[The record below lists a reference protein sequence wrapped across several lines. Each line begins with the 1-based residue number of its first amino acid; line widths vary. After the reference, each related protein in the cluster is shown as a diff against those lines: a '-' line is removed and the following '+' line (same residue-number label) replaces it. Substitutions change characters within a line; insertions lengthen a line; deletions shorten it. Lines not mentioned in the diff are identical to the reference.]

1 MAGKQAFTL
10 ISLFLPW
17 ILMGG
22 CSHFGHYPVNEPLDK
37 YKPGYGYIFQ
47 NMVPPDNSEEFLLI
61 LAFSGGGTRAAAF
74 SFGVL
79 EELRATQ
86 VTLDGRRRNLLDEV
100 DAISS
105 VSGGSFTAAYYGLFG
120 NRIFEDFEGR
130 FLKKN
135 IQWALAARIFLNP
148 INWFRL
154 ASPYFDRSDLVAEYY
169 DEHVFERKTFGDFLE
184 RKGPIVLINA
194 TDMSKGTRLTFH
206 QAFFDALCSD
216 LSKFPVARAC
226 AASSAVPGV
235 LAPITLRNYAGRCGY
250 TVPPYFEKVST
261 DYRQREMRENLMA
274 VLDSNEKPYF
284 HLIDGGVADNLGLR
298 AIEESISAVGDM
310 WTTLKLSGRE
320 KVRKV
325 VFVVVNAEKRVDDRW
340 DKIEFV
346 PPFAAMLSS
355 YASIAI
361 SRYNMETVA
370 LLRESFERW
379 TREIRT
385 GRCPPGQLSTEPGS
399 CGDITF
405 YLVEVKF
412 GNLEDPTERSYMDK
426 LPTSF
431 RLKREQVDKLREAAR
446 RLLRKSEDFQRLLRD
461 LQR

>member
-10 ISLFLPW
+10 ISLFLLW

-37 YKPGYGYIFQ
+37 YAPGYGYISQ
-47 NMVPPDNSEEFLLI
+47 NMVSPDKSEELLVI

-74 SFGVL
+74 SYGVL

-86 VTLDGRRRNLLDEV
+86 VTLDGQRRSLLDEV
-100 DAISS
+100 DAISA

-120 NRIFEDFEGR
+120 DRIFEDFEGR

-135 IQWALAARIFLNP
+135 IEGALAARVFLNP
-148 INWFRL
+148 INWLRM
-154 ASPYFDRSDLVAEYY
+154 ASPYFDRTDLVAEYY
-169 DEHVFERKTFGDFLE
+169 DEHVFERKTFGDFLK

-226 AASSAVPGV
+226 AASSAVPGI

-250 TVPPYFEKVST
+250 PVPPYFEKAST
-261 DYRQREMRENLMA
+261 DYRQREIRENLMA

-284 HLIDGGVADNLGLR
+284 HLIDGGVSDNLGLR
-298 AIEESISAVGDM
+298 AIEESVSAVGDM

-325 VFVVVNAEKRVDDRW
+325 VFVVVNAEKRADDRW
-340 DKIEFV
+340 DKIEYV

-355 YASIAI
+355 YSSIAI
-361 SRYNMETVA
+361 SRYNLETVA

-379 TREIRT
+379 TGEIRT
-385 GRCPPGQLSTEPGS
+385 GRCPPGQISTQPGS

-412 GNLEDPTERSYMDK
+412 GNLEDPAERSYMDK

-431 RLKREQVDKLREAAR
+431 RLKDEQVDKLREAAR
-446 RLLRKSEDFQRLLRD
+446 TLLKKSEHFQRLLRD
-461 LQR
+461 LER

>member
-1 MAGKQAFTL
+1 MVGKQAFTF
-10 ISLFLPW
+10 ISLLLVW

-37 YKPGYGYIFQ
+37 CKPGYGYIAQ
-47 NMVPPDNSEEFLLI
+47 NMIPPDNSEEFLLI

-74 SFGVL
+74 SYGVL

-86 VTLDGRRRNLLDEV
+86 VSLGGRRRSLLDEV
-100 DAISS
+100 DIISGA
-105 VSGGSFTAAYYGLFG
+105 SGGSFTAAYYGLFG
-120 NRIFEDFEGR
+120 DRIFEDFESR

-135 IQWALAARIFLNP
+135 IQGALAARVFLNP

-154 ASPYFDRSDLVAEYY
+154 ASPYFNRGDLAAEYY
-169 DEHVFERKTFGDFLE
+169 DEHIFERKTFGDFLK
-184 RKGPIVLINA
+184 RKGPIVLLNA

-206 QAFFDALCSD
+206 QRFFDALCSD
-216 LSKFPVARAC
+216 LSKFSVARAC
-226 AASSAVPGV
+226 AASSAFPGG

-250 TVPPYFEKVST
+250 PVPAHFEKVST
-261 DYRQREMRENLMA
+261 DYRQKEMRENLMA

-284 HLIDGGVADNLGLR
+284 HLIDGGVVDYIGLR
-298 AIEESISAVGDM
+298 AIEESVSAVGDM
-310 WTTLKLSGRE
+310 WTTLKLTGRE

-325 VFVVVNAEKRVDDRW
+325 VFVVVNAEERVDDRW
-340 DKIEFV
+340 DKTEHS
-346 PPFAAMLSS
+346 PPFPTVLKS
-355 YASIAI
+355 YVSITI
-361 SRYNMETVA
+361 SRYNLETLA

-379 TREIRT
+379 TQEIRT
-385 GRCPPGQLSTEPGS
+385 GRCPPGQISTEPRS

-412 GNLEDPTERSYMDK
+412 GNLEDPTERSYMNQ

-431 RLKREQVDKLREAAR
+431 DLKGEQVDKLREAAR
-446 RLLRKSEDFQRLLRD
+446 QLLRKSEDFQRLLQD
-461 LQR
+461 LER